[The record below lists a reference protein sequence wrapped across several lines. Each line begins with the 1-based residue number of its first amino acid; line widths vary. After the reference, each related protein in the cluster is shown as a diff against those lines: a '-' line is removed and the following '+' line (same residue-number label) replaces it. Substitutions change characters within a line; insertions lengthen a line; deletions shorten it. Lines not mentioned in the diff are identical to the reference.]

1 MMRLEKRVRA
11 LEARIIAE
19 PVVLYFG
26 DGSARTICGRGDF
39 LLSLMRGACGAEVDP
54 GQVAQLDLISQ
65 SVAAKE
71 PGSGHMVELLR
82 ALMNGPRGERE
93 RL

>member
-11 LEARIIAE
+11 LETRMIVD
-19 PVVLYFG
+19 PVVLYFR
-26 DGSARTICGRGDF
+26 DGSIRTIWGPGDF
-39 LLSLMRGACGAEVDP
+39 LLSLMRGACGADVDP
-54 GQVAQLDLISQ
+54 GQAAQLELISQ

-82 ALMNGPRGERE
+82 ALMNGPRG
-93 RL
+93 